1 MTQRRGSALLAVALV
16 AAGLVA
22 CSDPGGSMT
31 DDGWDGAT
39 ALTDTE
45 DHAAGVATDGTV
57 AVFSTGGSQV
67 GENAVRLVPLDG
79 SAPSRVLVTEPLGG
93 IPSRELAIAG
103 DTVYVA
109 VGRSIAAV
117 PLAGGE
123 ATAVV
128 TDRPGA
134 VTSIAVE
141 GDHLFWTTGQLNV
154 PEAAEVGM
162 VTLPAGAVDV
172 LADHVVGRGS
182 YTSVV
187 PDGLGGAYAASPA
200 GIVHVAPASQPEV
213 VVSDEAASGAVT
225 RIATD
230 GTHLFGVVAGG
241 RNDLFSVPL
250 DGGTVTQ
257 LAPKADSTGAIVTVG
272 GGVAFF
278 VGDDLRWV
286 AAGGGDPQNLAHGK
300 YADGTLAVA
309 GDRLV
314 FPADWQLWTVPLTR

>member
-1 MTQRRGSALLAVALV
+1 MA
-16 AAGLVA
+16 
-22 CSDPGGSMT
+22 
-31 DDGWDGAT
+31 DDGWHDAT
-39 ALTDTE
+39 ALTDSE

-57 AVFSTGGSQV
+57 AVFSTGGSEV

-79 SAPSRVLVTEPLGG
+79 SAPSRVLVSNPLGG

-134 VTSIAVE
+134 VTSIAVQ
-141 GDHLFWTTGQLNV
+141 GGQLFWTTGQLNV
-154 PEAAEVGM
+154 PEAAEVGA
-162 VTLPAGAVDV
+162 VTLSTGGVDV

-200 GIVHVAPASQPEV
+200 GIVHVAPGRRPEV
-213 VVSDEAASGAVT
+213 VVSDQQTSGAVT
-225 RIATD
+225 RIATE
-230 GTHLFGVVAGG
+230 GTLLFGVVAGG
-241 RNDLFSVPL
+241 RNDLFSAPL
-250 DGGTVTQ
+250 AGGKLTE
-257 LAPKADSTGAIVTVG
+257 LAPKADSTGAIAAVG

-286 AAGGGDPQNLAHGK
+286 PDDGGDEVTLASGK

-314 FPADWQLWTVPLTR
+314 FPADWQLWTVPLTK